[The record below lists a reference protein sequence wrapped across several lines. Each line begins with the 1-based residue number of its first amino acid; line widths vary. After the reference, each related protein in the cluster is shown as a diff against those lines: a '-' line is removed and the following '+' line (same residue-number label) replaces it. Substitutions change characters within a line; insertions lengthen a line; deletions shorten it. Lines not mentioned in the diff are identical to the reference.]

1 MSTEAP
7 SARVSPVLH
16 VINDWLPA
24 SEGFVYDLVTNLQR
38 PGAVVALASL
48 LNTERYPY
56 GDIRSLHRLP
66 RYVRPKSLQLPALE
80 AALELLARRRR
91 TAIVHVHHGYALD
104 RVLGPARRRRLPV
117 VLSLHGHDVTG
128 YLEKRPDAY
137 RQCHDVVS
145 AVVVPSDF
153 LVEYAERAGF
163 DRDIIRVLPSGV
175 DLSSFSPSPIPTGP
189 PTALF
194 VGRFVPK
201 KGVDVLARAW
211 PAVQARIPDA
221 RLVLCGFGQQEDL
234 ARSIPGNVSVLISP
248 DRTVVRSQMR
258 DCRLVVS
265 PSHAAPDDAIET
277 LLVVN
282 VEAQASGRPVV
293 TTRHGAIPEFV
304 AEGRSALLVDEHD
317 ADALAEA
324 MVSVFED
331 DALARCLG
339 AHGPEVVARLDVR
352 ATAGRMDALYD
363 EILGE

>member
-1 MSTEAP
+1 MTARTK
-7 SARVSPVLH
+7 SACLSPVLH

-24 SEGFVYDLVTNLQR
+24 SEGFVHDLVTNLRR
-38 PGAVVALASL
+38 PGTVVPLVSL

-56 GDIRSLHRLP
+56 DDVRPLHRLP
-66 RYVRPKSLQLPALE
+66 RYVRPRSWQMPAVE
-80 AALELLARRRR
+80 AALELVARRRR
-91 TAIVHVHHGYALD
+91 ASIVHVHHGYALD
-104 RVLGPARRRRLPV
+104 RVAGPARRRALPV

-137 RQCHDVVS
+137 RRCLDVVS

-163 DRDIIRVLPSGV
+163 ERDIIRVQPSGV
-175 DLSSFSPSPIPTGP
+175 DLSSFSPSPIPAGP

-194 VGRFVPK
+194 VGRFVAK
-201 KGVDVLARAW
+201 KGVDVLAQAW
-211 PAVQARIPDA
+211 PAVQARVPEA
-221 RLVLCGFGQQEDL
+221 RLVLCGFGPQEDM
-234 ARSIPGNVSVLISP
+234 ARSIPGNVTVLISP

-265 PSHAAPDDAIET
+265 PSHAAPDDAVET

-293 TTRHGAIPEFV
+293 TTCHGAIPEFV

-317 ADALAEA
+317 ADGLAEA

-339 AHGPEVVARLDVR
+339 AHGPEVVARLDLR
-352 ATAGRMDALYD
+352 ATAATMDALYD
-363 EILGE
+363 ELLAG